1 MANNVYETFE
11 YIEQNTSQNVANQII
26 VVQADGTFLSLNK
39 TEPVFDVNPQQY
51 YVDVGNSSQLMS
63 VSDQLV
69 MPDEENYL
77 LNEANSVTN
86 VQLADCGVQ
95 EPQIL
100 SNIDVPTAT
109 PVNVDNNCTQLTI
122 TSAQYQQL
130 EQRGWV
136 LFENNHKIYLLDNN
150 MRLRDVTD
158 NQEIIQKLRAV
169 PANET
174 PNGYTQSTISDFMQT
189 GDETVQYNCSI
200 QRDLVS
206 EEIAEHIN
214 PQNLEM
220 QPYAAVARSTED
232 ETDEIIEEKV
242 PDLMPAESD
251 FLETTI
257 NELSEKYEKSD
268 PRINSSTIKI
278 KTKFALKDIPPEIVL
293 GMTMNGKKLVARI
306 AKPEKPVVEKK
317 KKPKSDKKLR
327 NINHKE
333 YPQVTAFNPKIESL
347 IQQAIKGQMITF
359 SEEDAVKETDSV
371 IQQLLRVP
379 AFKPAVLERNLII
392 TKVVIE
398 DNDDGV
404 KECEPVILPGRV
416 VKGKEDTWVFQYI
429 SDMLQKI
436 NKDEINKKHKGGS
449 NDINFLQIHVQEVT
463 VDNEVARASISLH
476 KRIILLKPKNIAQK
490 VKVKEETQ
498 SAPKMQRKYAC
509 GACVQSF
516 DTEYRL
522 RVHQQVHCKERN
534 DVRPLSAEQ
543 DVSYKMIKVGTRR
556 QYVCT
561 MCDDLVTLVY

>member
-174 PNGYTQSTISDFMQT
+174 PNGYTQSTIS
-189 GDETVQYNCSI
+189 C
-200 QRDLVS
+200 
-206 EEIAEHIN
+206 
-214 PQNLEM
+214 
-220 QPYAAVARSTED
+220 
-232 ETDEIIEEKV
+232 
-242 PDLMPAESD
+242 
-251 FLETTI
+251 
-257 NELSEKYEKSD
+257 
-268 PRINSSTIKI
+268 
-278 KTKFALKDIPPEIVL
+278 
-293 GMTMNGKKLVARI
+293 
-306 AKPEKPVVEKK
+306 
-317 KKPKSDKKLR
+317 
-327 NINHKE
+327 
-333 YPQVTAFNPKIESL
+333 
-347 IQQAIKGQMITF
+347 TF
-359 SEEDAVKETDSV
+359 
-371 IQQLLRVP
+371 
-379 AFKPAVLERNLII
+379 
-392 TKVVIE
+392 
-398 DNDDGV
+398 
-404 KECEPVILPGRV
+404 
-416 VKGKEDTWVFQYI
+416 
-429 SDMLQKI
+429 
-436 NKDEINKKHKGGS
+436 
-449 NDINFLQIHVQEVT
+449 
-463 VDNEVARASISLH
+463 
-476 KRIILLKPKNIAQK
+476 
-490 VKVKEETQ
+490 
-498 SAPKMQRKYAC
+498 
-509 GACVQSF
+509 
-516 DTEYRL
+516 YR
-522 RVHQQVHCKERN
+522 R
-534 DVRPLSAEQ
+534 
-543 DVSYKMIKVGTRR
+543 
-556 QYVCT
+556 
-561 MCDDLVTLVY
+561 

>member
-1 MANNVYETFE
+1 
-11 YIEQNTSQNVANQII
+11 
-26 VVQADGTFLSLNK
+26 
-39 TEPVFDVNPQQY
+39 
-51 YVDVGNSSQLMS
+51 
-63 VSDQLV
+63 
-69 MPDEENYL
+69 
-77 LNEANSVTN
+77 
-86 VQLADCGVQ
+86 
-95 EPQIL
+95 
-100 SNIDVPTAT
+100 
-109 PVNVDNNCTQLTI
+109 
-122 TSAQYQQL
+122 
-130 EQRGWV
+130 
-136 LFENNHKIYLLDNN
+136 
-150 MRLRDVTD
+150 
-158 NQEIIQKLRAV
+158 
-169 PANET
+169 
-174 PNGYTQSTISDFMQT
+174 
-189 GDETVQYNCSI
+189 
-200 QRDLVS
+200 
-206 EEIAEHIN
+206 
-214 PQNLEM
+214 M
-220 QPYAAVARSTED
+220 QP
-232 ETDEIIEEKV
+232 IIEEKV

-278 KTKFALKDIPPEIVL
+278 KTKFALKD
-293 GMTMNGKKLVARI
+293 
-306 AKPEKPVVEKK
+306 
-317 KKPKSDKKLR
+317 
-327 NINHKE
+327 
-333 YPQVTAFNPKIESL
+333 PQVAAFNPKIESL

-398 DNDDGV
+398 DNNDGV

-543 DVSYKMIKVGTRR
+543 DVSYKMIKIRTVKLNAIQRHVKCHLGAEAVVTPSTGSSLVEGGGRPHR
-556 QYVCT
+556 CR
-561 MCDDLVTLVY
+561 MCSVTYLHAATLSKHILTKHIKVMKQDGGSLQQDPLF